1 MEDPSSMPLCR
12 QHVIPAEI
20 QKMNIDPTLNTMEN
34 ILQYVTNPALGQP
47 TNPDQIAVTEPQ
59 PYDPQTLGFFLGPGL
74 NLDGERSNTQI
85 IVYLRPPLEDVAED
99 GVNQVLIYERQPLSD
114 MAGAGVTVAV
124 NSQMSV
130 TEMLQ
135 AIAGALGV
143 VDDAIA
149 FVTPPDG
156 QPGSVQVDARR
167 SPLYLPGAVAVTLNW
182 T

>member
-1 MEDPSSMPLCR
+1 
-12 QHVIPAEI
+12 
-20 QKMNIDPTLNTMEN
+20 MNINPTLSTIEN

-47 TNPDQIAVTEPQ
+47 TNPDQVAVTEPQ
-59 PYDPQTLGFFLGPGL
+59 PYDPATLGFFLGTGL
-74 NLDGERSNTQI
+74 NLDGESSNTQI
-85 IVYLRPPLEDVAED
+85 IVYLRPPLEDVAQD

-114 MAGAGVTVAV
+114 MAGVGETVAV

-135 AIAGALGV
+135 AIAGALDV

-149 FVTPPDG
+149 FVTPPEG
-156 QPGSVQVDARR
+156 QPASVQVDAYQ
-167 SPLYLPGAVAVTLNW
+167 SPLYLPGAVTITLNW